1 MKNIFGLKQSSP
13 CKKRSLGGFIS
24 SRAVVIAFLLFVSAF
39 VVNQVVVAQNES
51 DIKVGENVI
60 SIKSGTQNRQFILYI
75 PEGYNGK
82 TALPL
87 VFLFHG
93 TTQTAKQILMT
104 SDLSKLADKKKFI
117 LAVPEGIYRMKSW
130 NGNLDPAGVNDVEF
144 VKDLIREISSK
155 VAIDKKRIYATG
167 YSGGAMMSSRLGCEL
182 PNVIA
187 AIGAV
192 AGLECGG
199 GGKDC
204 RPTHPVSIIA
214 FHGTA
219 DGIVPHLHHEKSL
232 PVWAEKN
239 GCNKTPVTRKISE
252 EVTQISYGGCKGN
265 AEVVFYRIDGGG
277 HTWPDSPRAEAYEK
291 LGLGKTN
298 KDINASNLMWSFF
311 EGHPLP

>member
-1 MKNIFGLKQSSP
+1 MRGV
-13 CKKRSLGGFIS
+13 IS
-24 SRAVVIAFLLFVSAF
+24 CRAVVIAFLLFVSVF
-39 VVNQVVVAQNES
+39 VLNPVVIAQNES
-51 DIKVGENVI
+51 DIKVGENTI

-75 PEGYNGK
+75 PEGYDGK

-93 TTQTAKQILMT
+93 TSQTTKQILMT
-104 SDLSKLADKKKFI
+104 SDLSNLANKKKFI
-117 LAVPEGIYRMKSW
+117 LAVPEGIYLYLGMKSW
-130 NGNLDPAGVNDVEF
+130 NRDLDPAGVNDVEF
-144 VKDLIREISSK
+144 VKDIIREISSK

-192 AGLECGG
+192 AGLECG
-199 GGKDC
+199 KDC

-219 DGIVPHLHHEKSL
+219 DKILPHLHHEKSL

-277 HTWPDSPRAEAYEK
+277 HTWPDSPSAEVYEK
-291 LGLGKTN
+291 IGLGKTN